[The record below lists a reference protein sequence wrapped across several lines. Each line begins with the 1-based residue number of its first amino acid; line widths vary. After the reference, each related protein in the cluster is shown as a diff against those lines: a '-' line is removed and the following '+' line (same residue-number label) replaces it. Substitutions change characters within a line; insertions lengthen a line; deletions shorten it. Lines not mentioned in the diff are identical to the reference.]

1 MKPFSLPNCSIATIP
16 AGMELCR
23 NPSVF
28 ENTNTLN
35 DCEYKDVPRMVISKK
50 KLAKRL
56 SNFIIIISEYKLFL
70 G

>member
-1 MKPFSLPNCSIATIP
+1 
-16 AGMELCR
+16 MELCR